1 MPCAA
6 PCSRLPCNQRC
17 SRTLPCGHQCPGI
30 CGEVCPEDY
39 CQLCSG
45 KRDARVDLLEMKT
58 YGEIDLN
65 ETPIVVLGCG
75 HFFTAETLDGHMGMT
90 EVYTGDGYG
99 GFTGLQDVS
108 AVLAQSVPRCPD
120 CQCPVIQY
128 ATQRYNRVI
137 NRAVLDEMSKR
148 FLMSGKAELRELEQ
162 RIVGLEQSF
171 EAGRSEI
178 IRSIH
183 QAKTHFTAN
192 LTPAK
197 TSEITRLL
205 KERHEKSR
213 KIEKDIQTFRD
224 KVADK
229 HQPAQKLH
237 EATVHAARKAA
248 IDQLMANLTF
258 VDAVPALAR
267 DRQIT
272 LGGRIAQ
279 IRTEFVV
286 LNDKFGIAQALKS
299 TPAGA
304 SINIPGGAPDRLATP
319 FFQTCKKFIED
330 CDVENL
336 PKLAVEASLFYASIA
351 RSYESFCHSV
361 KADLNKATNYV
372 KMAKELLD
380 EAQKLCRQPFQ
391 NVEMLQS
398 AVEESRSLLRK
409 EWYEEVTAEEI
420 IAIKSAM
427 VSGPGGIATHSGH
440 WYNCENGHPVSLDG
454 FDCF

>member
-17 SRTLPCGHQCPGI
+17 SRTLSCGHQCPGV

-39 CQLCSG
+39 CHVCSD
-45 KRDARVDLLEMKT
+45 KRDARVDLFEMKT
-58 YGEIDLN
+58 YGEVDLN

-75 HFFTAETLDGHMGMT
+75 HFFTAETLDGHMGMM
-90 EVYTGDGYG
+90 EVYTVDGYG

-108 AVLAQSVPRCPD
+108 AVLARSIPRCPD
-120 CQCPVIQY
+120 CQCPVRQF

-137 NRAVLDEMSKR
+137 NRAVIDEMSKR
-148 FLMSGKAELRELEQ
+148 FLVSGRAELRELEQ
-162 RIVGLEQSF
+162 QIVELERSF
-171 EAGRSEI
+171 EISLSEI
-178 IRSIH
+178 IRSSH
-183 QAKTHFTAN
+183 QAKTHFSAN

-197 TSEITRLL
+197 TLEITILL

-213 KIEKDIQTFRD
+213 KLERDIQIFRD

-248 IDQLMANLTF
+248 IDRLMADLTF
-258 VDAVPALAR
+258 VDTVPALAR

-272 LGGRIAQ
+272 LGGRMAQ
-279 IRTEFVV
+279 IRTEFIV
-286 LNDKFGIAQALKS
+286 LNDKFSVAQALKS

-304 SINIPGGAPDRLATP
+304 SIKIPGGAPGRLATP
-319 FFQTCKKFIED
+319 FFQICKTFIED
-330 CDVENL
+330 CDIENL

-351 RSYESFCHSV
+351 RSFESFCHSV
-361 KADLNKATNYV
+361 KTNLDTAANYV

-380 EAQKLCRQPFQ
+380 KAQELCRQPFQ
-391 NVEMLQS
+391 NAEILRS
-398 AVEESRSLLRK
+398 AVEESISLLRK

-420 IAIKSAM
+420 TAIKYAM
-427 VSGPGGIATHSGH
+427 VSGSGGIATHSGH

-454 FDCF
+454 F